1 MRVYHNLANA
11 YTHRTVH
18 ASKYPLLLYHRLL
31 LQPRTNTLLLYHR
44 LLHRTRTSNYQQY
57 SMHAHALFAYPGGES
72 ERLHRIRTKRISV
85 HSRTRAF
92 MSISRLHTPRYVMK
106 NNSSKFIVPTYD
118 IDLMW
123 HAHQMYPIAYEQVCP
138 CRYVHVLLA
147 PFCRQCVIRCLV
159 FLL

>member
-1 MRVYHNLANA
+1 MCEFITILP
-11 YTHRTVH
+11 THTRTEPSMQ
-18 ASKYPLLLYHRLL
+18 A
-31 LQPRTNTLLLYHR
+31 NTLSFCIIACYTKHGQTTINSTPCTHMHCLLTLGVNPSGYIASV
-44 LLHRTRTSNYQQY
+44 LK
-57 SMHAHALFAYPGGES
+57 ES
-72 ERLHRIRTKRISV
+72 SV

-92 MSISRLHTPRYVMK
+92 MSISRMHTPRYVMK